1 MGSTNKTQYLQLPQW
16 IGTDQPTWLGD
27 MNDAFLKIDSGYNT
41 ISGNASSAISQA
53 GQAVQT
59 ATKASEQASEAL
71 TAAGEASS
79 DAETATSTANNALT
93 TANQA
98 NTAISGITQK
108 VQTLETNFATIDDWV
123 GGNMTAGAAITTS
136 VFGAAY
142 YNMALKLVNIIAR
155 VSAFADSIPA
165 GTVLY
170 TLPSSFTNIVTSN
183 RTLYGILQCRM
194 SNGTFDAFDL
204 GLKNNGGSIQLYA
217 VRGVTSSPGM
227 SSGSINVMLNASQ
240 W

>member
-27 MNDAFLKIDSGYNT
+27 MNDAFLKIDTGYNT

-59 ATKASEQASEAL
+59 ATNASEKASEAL
-71 TAAGEASS
+71 TAAEEASS
-79 DAETATSTANNALT
+79 GAETATSTANNALT

-123 GGNMTAGAAITTS
+123 GGNMTPGAAITTS
-136 VFGAAY
+136 VFAVAY
-142 YNMALKLVNIIAR
+142 YNIALKLVNITAR
-155 VSAFADSIPA
+155 ISDFASSVPS
-165 GTVLY
+165 GTILY
-170 TLPSSFTNIVTSN
+170 TLPSSFTNIVKSN
-183 RTLYGILQCRM
+183 RTLYGILLCRM
-194 SNGTFDAFDL
+194 SDGSFEAIDL
-204 GLKNNGGSIQLYA
+204 GLRNNDGSIQLYA
-217 VRGVTSSPGM
+217 VKGVTGNPGM
-227 SSGSINVMLNASQ
+227 SSGTINVMLNASQ